1 MGATTWRSPLSIDG
15 DDSLM
20 QRDEIAE
27 FEESPPSSAERDAMQ
42 REIAKRLFRIGTRVS
57 RWNTAR
63 GRAPEMGEPA
73 DLSLSQLACLY
84 HLRHGVDA
92 PSELAR
98 VLLVTPTA
106 VTALVDRLEK
116 RGYVVRE
123 HDPQDRRRVR
133 LVVTESGHAASLAA
147 VEAVAT
153 SLSLMFSHL
162 NEADVATIDAGMRLL
177 EGALETVIPMREAF
191 DFGAR

>member
-1 MGATTWRSPLSIDG
+1 
-15 DDSLM
+15 M
-20 QRDEIAE
+20 QREAIAE
-27 FEESPPSSAERDAMQ
+27 TGEAPADRNEMQ
-42 REIAKRLFRIGTRVS
+42 REIAKCLFRIGTRVS

-63 GRAPEMGEPA
+63 GRVPEMGDSA

-92 PSELAR
+92 PSDLAR

-116 RGYVVRE
+116 RGYVVRV

-133 LVVTESGHAASLAA
+133 LVVTEEGHTASAAS
-147 VEAVAT
+147 VEAVAS

-162 NEADVATIDAGMRLL
+162 QTGEVATIDEGLRLL
-177 EGALETVIPMREAF
+177 EGCLESVIPMRDTFEF
-191 DFGAR
+191 EPE